1 MAPRATITGFAAAAL
16 VRKFS
21 SKRNSEGAAEPASPV
36 HLDSAASASDE
47 LVAVR
52 LDDGSI
58 PIGMTP
64 EDAITLQQMR
74 RASAD
79 QVAPLQRGGSARE
92 ALNAAES
99 GLSAR
104 ELRQQHI
111 HDGGARTKAIK
122 RPSSHSPS
130 SKKNT
135 PVGCPSSNAPSP
147 LSS

>member
-21 SKRNSEGAAEPASPV
+21 SKRNSEGAEEPASPV

-79 QVAPLQRGGSARE
+79 QVAPLQRCLLYTSD
-92 ALNAAES
+92 AADDM
-99 GLSAR
+99 
-104 ELRQQHI
+104 Q
-111 HDGGARTKAIK
+111 
-122 RPSSHSPS
+122 
-130 SKKNT
+130 
-135 PVGCPSSNAPSP
+135 
-147 LSS
+147 